1 MIPAVNVFSSYSPLN
16 LPAHIEGPDYEIT
29 YVYTA
34 DGVKMQQIITAN
46 EETTTMEYAGSLNF
60 IDGELKRVR
69 HAYGEL
75 RKIGEDFEP
84 IYQINDHLG
93 NTRVVF
99 WDEDCDGEISGDEV
113 IERIDYYP
121 FGLEHQR
128 PIDEPEEMET
138 HYRYTGQEHGPAALP
153 YYDYISRQY
162 DPALGRFLGVDDHFF
177 NYPSYSPYVYVG
189 NNPII
194 MVDPDGRD
202 WYRSQETG
210 QYVWYKGS
218 GERDG
223 YDHYGPNIWLRGE
236 NGYLYHQQN
245 NYIETKSERELN
257 RHGNVFMARVGGN
270 QETKDGKAMAY
281 TYINDVFTMF
291 SFQGAYANANPRN
304 IRSIFAKLSNIF
316 AAWETGHHLGN
327 EFNTSKPENLFSPPF
342 IFTWAPAHDQLQMST
357 IRSLSDKIHRSDE
370 YQAHQDYL

>member
-1 MIPAVNVFSSYSPLN
+1 M
-16 LPAHIEGPDYEIT
+16 
-29 YVYTA
+29 
-34 DGVKMQQIITAN
+34 
-46 EETTTMEYAGSLNF
+46 
-60 IDGELKRVR
+60 
-69 HAYGEL
+69 
-75 RKIGEDFEP
+75 RKIGEKFEP

-99 WDEDCDGEISGDEV
+99 WDEDDDGQISPEEV
-113 IERIDYYP
+113 LERIETRPSAIAVHSLKGLPDLWFCPADRLTKLRCVNP

-128 PIDEPEEMET
+128 PIDEPEEMQT
-138 HYRYTGQEHGPAALP
+138 HYRYTGQEHGPAGLP

-162 DPALGRFLGVDDHFF
+162 DPALGRFLGIDDHFF

-194 MVDPDGRD
+194 LVDPDGRD

-218 GERDG
+218 GDRDG
-223 YDHYGPNIWLRGE
+223 YDHFGPNIWLRGE

-245 NYIETKSERELN
+245 EFKRSMSYNEFN
-257 RHGNVFMARVGGN
+257 RSGVVFTSAVGGG
-270 QETKDGKAMAY
+270 QETKYGNPRAYDNIDGM
-281 TYINDVFTMF
+281 FTIF
-291 SFQGAYANANPRN
+291 GFQGAYANAHPRN
-304 IRSIFAKLSNIF
+304 IRSIFAKLSNTF